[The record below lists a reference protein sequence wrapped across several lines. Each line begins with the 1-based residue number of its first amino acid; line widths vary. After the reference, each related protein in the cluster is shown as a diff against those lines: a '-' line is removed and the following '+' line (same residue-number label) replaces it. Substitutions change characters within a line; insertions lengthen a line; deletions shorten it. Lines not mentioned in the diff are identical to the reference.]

1 MKTAVAQLIDKIEN
15 DTMAN
20 YSHEQVLEM
29 LLDCQVRNDLEI
41 KLAFLHGKISATKK
55 EDVNSDQYFTQ
66 TFN

>member
-15 DTMAN
+15 DAMSN

-29 LLDCQVRNDLEI
+29 LSDCQVRNDLEI
-41 KLAFLHGKISATKK
+41 KLTYLHGKISATKN
-55 EDVNSDQYFTQ
+55 ENVDSDQYFTQ